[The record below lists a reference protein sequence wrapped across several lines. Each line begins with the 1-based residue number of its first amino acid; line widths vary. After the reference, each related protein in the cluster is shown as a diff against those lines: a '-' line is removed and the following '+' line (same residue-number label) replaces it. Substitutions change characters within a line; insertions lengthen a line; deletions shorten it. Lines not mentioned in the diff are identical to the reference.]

1 MWRSASVI
9 SISIVTVNSAWKS
22 LKLREHRSIQKPT
35 NWGEM
40 WSRLL
45 RSHQIRRKF
54 NERQRKEMCGHDHH
68 SILVLNWH
76 HRSVWNLRNL
86 RPFSV
91 ISREKENTRL
101 LLSLVLPQNGKVE
114 KFSRNLPVIR
124 CQISSSN
131 CWPTR
136 VYQFSLSM
144 WLCIMSDASIFC
156 KPIMSWNYIL
166 CYMLTIS
173 DCIWLICFL
182 IWSGEILWDTQQ
194 AVFWWFRVRF
204 LKSLI
209 NLPSRAISQVHL
221 ILWKKNS
228 ISHRRAAVAPTKS

>member
-45 RSHQIRRKF
+45 RSHHIRRKF

-144 WLCIMSDASIFC
+144 WLCIINQLCPEIIF
-156 KPIMSWNYIL
+156 YA
-166 CYMLTIS
+166 
-173 DCIWLICFL
+173 ICWPFL
-182 IWSGEILWDTQQ
+182 IAFDWFAFWSDQERFYGTRSRQFFGGLEWD
-194 AVFWWFRVRF
+194 F
-204 LKSLI
+204 
-209 NLPSRAISQVHL
+209 
-221 ILWKKNS
+221 
-228 ISHRRAAVAPTKS
+228 